1 MKSIRL
7 AFIFILLCAHFISS
21 LALESKEEK
30 GPVDMNGNSYGREDG
45 VKQDEL
51 VLSKAGKGKGA
62 YGGQNDRPP
71 NTNKSKAVSTLLHEP
86 TYMLSIGVSVII
98 TNIILVFCF

>member
-1 MKSIRL
+1 MKSKRL
-7 AFIFILLCAHFISS
+7 AFIFILLCAQFISS

-30 GPVDMNGNSYGREDG
+30 GPVDMNENSHGREDG

-51 VLSKAGKGKGA
+51 VLSKASKGKGA

-71 NTNKSKAVSTLLHEP
+71 NTNKSNSVSTLLHKP
-86 TYMLSIGVSVII
+86 TYISSVGVSVII
-98 TNIILVFCF
+98 TNIILAFCF